1 MGTSCNLVI
10 YKCVLSLCVYFKT
23 KEKLLQTLQIIFSK
37 FTLCFV
43 IYIEINTISNHSKS
57 SQRTSYV
64 VYPVSK
70 SMVILLVVF
79 QTIWLCHGEVFS

>member
-23 KEKLLQTLQIIFSK
+23 KEKLLQTLQIIFLK

-57 SQRTSYV
+57 SQRRNY
-64 VYPVSK
+64 VSK